1 MTVTPRIR
9 AFLPGR
15 PRLPAP
21 TRAGDAPKV
30 FREFGRALSK
40 LDRAAHTAKPGDG
53 PKKGGRGVD
62 GKGGGNGGGRA

>member
-1 MTVTPRIR
+1 MKVTPRIR

-30 FREFGRALSK
+30 FRDFGRTLGR
-40 LDRAAHTAKPGDG
+40 LDRAAHVDKPAATSAARSAKDG
-53 PKKGGRGVD
+53 
-62 GKGGGNGGGRA
+62 GKGGA

>member
-1 MTVTPRIR
+1 MKVTPRIR

-30 FREFGRALSK
+30 FRDFGRTLGK
-40 LDRAAHTAKPGDG
+40 LDRAAHTAKPSR
-53 PKKGGRGVD
+53 KGGKSGQ
-62 GKGGGNGGGRA
+62 GGAS

>member
-1 MTVTPRIR
+1 MKVTPRIR

-30 FREFGRALSK
+30 FRDFGRALGK
-40 LDRAAHTAKPGDG
+40 LDRTAHTAKPGH
-53 PKKGGRGVD
+53 KGGTNGQ
-62 GKGGGNGGGRA
+62 GGAS

>member
-1 MTVTPRIR
+1 MKVTPRIR

-30 FREFGRALSK
+30 FRDFGNTLGK
-40 LDRAAHTAKPGDG
+40 LDRAAHVGSTAAGTSAGKPGRKG
-53 PKKGGRGVD
+53 RKGGQ
-62 GKGGGNGGGRA
+62 GGANA

>member
-1 MTVTPRIR
+1 MKVTPRIR

-30 FREFGRALSK
+30 FRDFGRTLGK
-40 LDRAAHTAKPGDG
+40 LDRAAHVGTPAAAPAGRPG
-53 PKKGGRGVD
+53 KKRGKAGQGG
-62 GKGGGNGGGRA
+62 ASA

>member
-1 MTVTPRIR
+1 MKVTPRIR

-30 FREFGRALSK
+30 FRDFGRTLGK
-40 LDRAAHTAKPGDG
+40 LDRAAHTAKPGNAKSG
-53 PKKGGRGVD
+53 RTTGAKG
-62 GKGGGNGGGRA
+62 GKGGA